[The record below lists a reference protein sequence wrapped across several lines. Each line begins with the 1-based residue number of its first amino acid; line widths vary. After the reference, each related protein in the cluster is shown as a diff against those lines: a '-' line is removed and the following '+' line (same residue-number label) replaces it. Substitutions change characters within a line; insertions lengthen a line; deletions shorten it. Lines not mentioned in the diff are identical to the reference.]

1 MNRKIILAVALLIL
15 LPFVAVAEDKYIA
28 DIRERAERGDATAQY
43 RLGTHYYYGRGVPED
58 KITAFA
64 WFNISAANENE
75 MGIKNKESVAKQ
87 LTPGGLEV
95 AQRLS
100 SQMAENNP
108 DLMNNLSRASDKR

>member
-1 MNRKIILAVALLIL
+1 MC
-15 LPFVAVAEDKYIA
+15 
-28 DIRERAERGDATAQY
+28 IRDS
-43 RLGTHYYYGRGVPED
+43 YGRGVPED

-64 WFNISAANENE
+64 WFNISAANENK